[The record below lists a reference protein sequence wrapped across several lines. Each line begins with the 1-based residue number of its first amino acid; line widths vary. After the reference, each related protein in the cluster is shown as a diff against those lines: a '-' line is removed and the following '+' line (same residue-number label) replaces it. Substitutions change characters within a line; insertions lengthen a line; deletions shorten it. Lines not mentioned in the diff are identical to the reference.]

1 MASNYVLQFTKDIF
15 QYGTRYWHIYP
26 AVQADLSVQGVIQQQ
41 SQAATGLF
49 CHAVKNCVFIV
60 VENSAFWIATN
71 VLC

>member
-1 MASNYVLQFTKDIF
+1 MASNYVLQSKKNIF
-15 QYGTRYWHIYP
+15 QNGPGYWHIYP
-26 AVQADLSVQGVIQQQ
+26 ALQADLSVQGVIQQQ

-60 VENSAFWIATN
+60 VENSAFSIAIN